1 MSAFPAIAPTYAST
15 IDEESDRSVDRATDG
30 SPIVREFYSGK
41 ERVVV
46 VFEGLT
52 AAERATIKAHRAAHS
67 LLAFDFDWDGTI
79 LSCVYGPSALKWKPE
94 KPDRWGLRMGLV
106 VV

>member
-1 MSAFPAIAPTYAST
+1 MISCCPTRITVPAGICRNTPVS
-15 IDEESDRSVDRATDG
+15 G
-30 SPIVREFYSGK
+30 PIVREFYSGK

-94 KPDRWGLRMGLV
+94 KPDRWGLRMELV